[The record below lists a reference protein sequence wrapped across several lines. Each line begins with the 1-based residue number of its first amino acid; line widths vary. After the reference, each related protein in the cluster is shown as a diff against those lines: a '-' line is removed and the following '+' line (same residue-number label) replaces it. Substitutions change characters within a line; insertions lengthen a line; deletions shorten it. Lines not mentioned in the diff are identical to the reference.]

1 MASEIGDTN
10 GLNIGPGGG
19 ADLLNRRG
27 KGKTWGLYGI
37 LGVLCVAIV
46 GLVIANL
53 VIKFNFSDSEDAAQ
67 VYDEGVDEQQALAAY
82 VDTVVWGAETSETV
96 EDGIKV
102 YEAALMENQND
113 REKFFAL
120 KIAYSTYLNQNE
132 RTDAGLSELD
142 SIDQSSLSAKELIE
156 LYTAYRNYYI
166 FVDDEVKTEEYNDKI
181 SQLIQENNFEENVE
195 L

>member
-1 MASEIGDTN
+1 MASEVGDTN
-10 GLNIGPGGG
+10 SLNIGPGGG
-19 ADLLNRRG
+19 ADLLNRRE

-46 GLVIANL
+46 GLAIANL

-102 YEAALMENQND
+102 YEAALIENQND

>member
-1 MASEIGDTN
+1 MASEVGDTN
-10 GLNIGPGGG
+10 SLNIGPGGG
-19 ADLLNRRG
+19 ADLRNRRE

-46 GLVIANL
+46 GLAIANL

-102 YEAALMENQND
+102 YEAALIENQND